1 MKLSSIILLISFYC
15 FSAVSFADD
24 MAHKYQFSSENGSR
38 VVRIDTPGDGS
49 IESTLRPKRPIR
61 NPSILGQVLWLDR
74 NHENAIAENLAF
86 APDGSKFFVG
96 WWLNHERFS
105 AYASAG
111 MNSPI
116 WTYRHETDWWLPVDA
131 TDSKFCGTANEMP
144 AYVWEHDSPLF
155 INEFEYGERFK
166 GKGISFSG
174 DGNLMAAV
182 AKKNTL
188 SAILIVYDLIAGDTI
203 FTRTF
208 VPTTELYG
216 VDFSHDGSTIVVS
229 NYGGLL
235 VYDVP
240 AGNLIGSLYNYS
252 QNEAEI
258 SGDGTRIVIG
268 TFQGNVILYEWNG
281 TQYITR
287 WSIPTGHDWVR
298 ALAISTDG
306 STFGCGTI
314 DFLSG
319 GGWGG
324 KFMLIDADSG
334 TVLID
339 YDEYGDEVCAV
350 DISANGQYAIA
361 ACYGL
366 LDGTYGDVVTC
377 FTRDTNIPI
386 FQLLDDIDESG
397 SIMGVAI
404 SDSGNYAAAGGKE
417 IHARI
422 MGNGGMVYSIKI
434 NDPLDNDV
442 AAASIDEP
450 GEFLNPGQSVIPTA
464 TFINVGENNASF
476 TANCTITDIDSGIVV
491 YSSSF
496 GISDLP
502 SFSTSVVY
510 FSPDFTMPA
519 EGRYRMEIVADMAND
534 EDLSNNDLSLVL
546 RSWHDIK
553 ILDVVAPFDEVTYN
567 WSMFPIILCK
577 NFGSYTESFDIL
589 VNVYDS
595 TDIMVFSTQA
605 SVYNLMPYVEEEIQF
620 VEDWSPEEN
629 GTYRVEFEAFVF
641 DDYFPDDNVAVKYFE
656 VMNEMIYDDGIPEVD
671 IWVNLYP
678 YSVNRKFA
686 QRFELNIPA
695 PFNIT
700 NVRFYIGDVS
710 YTGFFDYIGVSK
722 ELGGLPDTNSF
733 LAYQANPPLS
743 GPGSWTSVDFN
754 QYVTDNRPL
763 WVVLHWADRDDMGP
777 FIGGDETG
785 ILELQSYWYS
795 DGEGWNEYTWRDW
808 MIRLTLQESIT
819 GLEVEHISGLPRKL
833 TLCQNYPNPF
843 NPNTGIQFELPNPG
857 YVKIEIFSLTGAKI
871 RTLVDSHF
879 EAGYHTAVWDGKSDF
894 DKEVASGVYYYR
906 LTSGQHRI
914 TRKMTMLK

>member
-1 MKLSSIILLISFYC
+1 MKAFIAILSLAIC
-15 FSAVSFADD
+15 FMGLVAYAGDPGQT
-24 MAHKYQFSSENGSR
+24 YQFSNRDGNR
-38 VVRIDTPGDGS
+38 VVRIDTPHNGS
-49 IESTLRPKRPIR
+49 FEPTIKPKRPIR
-61 NPSILGQVLWLDR
+61 NPSIMAQVLWIDR
-74 NHENAIAENLAF
+74 SHENAIAENVVMV
-86 APDGSKFFVG
+86 PDGSGIFVG
-96 WWLNHERFS
+96 WWLNNERYS
-105 AYASAG
+105 AYVSAG
-111 MNSPI
+111 MNSPA

-131 TDSKFCGTANEMP
+131 TNSKFCGTANEVP
-144 AYVWEHDSPLF
+144 VYVWEHDSPLF
-155 INEFEYGERFK
+155 INEFQYPERYK

-182 AKKNTL
+182 AKLNNQT
-188 SAILIVYDLIAGDTI
+188 AILIVYDLIAQDTI
-203 FTRTF
+203 FTRSF

-268 TFQGNVILYEWNG
+268 TFSGNVILYEWNG
-281 TQYITR
+281 TSYITK
-287 WSIPTGHDWVR
+287 WSINTGHDWVR

-314 DFLSG
+314 EFLSG
-319 GGWGG
+319 GWTG

-350 DISANGQYAIA
+350 DISADGQYAIA
-361 ACYGL
+361 GCYGQ

-377 FTRDTNIPI
+377 FRRDTNIPI
-386 FQLLDDIDESG
+386 FQLLDDIDETG

-404 SDSGNYAAAGGKE
+404 SDSGNYAVAGGKE
-417 IHARI
+417 VHARI

-434 NDPLDNDV
+434 NDPLNNDV
-442 AAASIDEP
+442 AVASIDEP
-450 GEFLNPGQSVIPTA
+450 GEFLNPGESVIPTA

-496 GISDLP
+496 GVSDLP

-519 EGRYRMEIVADMAND
+519 EGRYMMEIVADMAND
-534 EDLSNNDLSLVL
+534 EDLSNNDLSLIL

-553 ILDVVAPFDEVTYN
+553 ITEIISPFDEVTYN
-567 WSMFPIILCK
+567 WPMIPIVTCK
-577 NFGSYTESFDIL
+577 NFGSYMENFDIL
-589 VNVYDS
+589 LTIYDS
-595 TDIMVFSTQA
+595 LDIQVFATQA
-605 SVYNLMPYVEEEIQF
+605 SVFSMQPYVEEETQF
-620 VEDWSPEEN
+620 SEWTPDQN
-629 GTYRVEFEAFVF
+629 GIYRIEIEAVVP
-641 DDYFPDDNVAVKYFE
+641 DDYFPDDNIAVKYFE
-656 VMNEMIYDDGIPEVD
+656 VKNEMIYDDGVPEVD

-678 YSVNRKFA
+678 YSTNRKFA
-686 QRFELNIPA
+686 QRFELNLTP

-700 NVRFYIGDVS
+700 NMRFFIGDIN
-710 YTGFFDYIGVSK
+710 YTGYFDYVGVCK
-722 ELGGLPDTNSF
+722 ELGGLPDTADYLVYESNPS
-733 LAYQANPPLS
+733 LA
-743 GPGSWTSVDFN
+743 GPGRWTSVDFN
-754 QYVTDNRPL
+754 GYVTDNRPL
-763 WVVLHWADRDDMGP
+763 WAVLHWADVEDLGP
-777 FIGGDETG
+777 FIGGDESG
-785 ILELQSYWYS
+785 ILDEQSYWYAN
-795 DGEGWNEYTWRDW
+795 GEGWNLYTWRDW
-808 MIRLTLQESIT
+808 MIRLTLQEPIT
-819 GLEVEHISGLPRKL
+819 GVETEYISGLPRKL
-833 TLCQNYPNPF
+833 ALRQNYPNPF
-843 NPNTGIQFELPNPG
+843 NPNTNLLFELPNPG
-857 YVKIEIFSLTGAKI
+857 HVKIEIFGLTGARV

-879 EAGYHTAVWDGKSDF
+879 DAGYHSAVWDGKSDSGE
-894 DKEVASGVYYYR
+894 EVASGVYYYR